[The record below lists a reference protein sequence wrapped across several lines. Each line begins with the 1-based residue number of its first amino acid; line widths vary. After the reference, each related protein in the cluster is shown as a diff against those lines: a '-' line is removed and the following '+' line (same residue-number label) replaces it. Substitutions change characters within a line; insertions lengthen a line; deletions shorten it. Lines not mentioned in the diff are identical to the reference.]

1 MDLCQLAI
9 AIEFLIQVR
18 YRTKSMNANQIANGV
33 FSALVSITAGCA
45 FVDYWGAVLIGSKKL
60 IIITMGKHNG
70 PFESFAKGPNIMGH
84 LSLLQGGQT

>member
-1 MDLCQLAI
+1 MDLCQL

-45 FVDYWGAVLIGSKKL
+45 FVDYWGAVLIGSKNL
-60 IIITMGKHNG
+60 D
-70 PFESFAKGPNIMGH
+70 EARV
-84 LSLLQGGQT
+84 GGSNLELHT